1 MKKSIVALFALTSSY
16 VYANDVIGTII
27 SVEPATK
34 LEDCYTCSQIDENKF
49 NYNIVSDLQN
59 DIVTVKTSDN
69 KVHVFKIESKYAVKI
84 GQKISVVVDGKE
96 TKI

>member
-1 MKKSIVALFALTSSY
+1 MKKSIIALFALTSSY
-16 VYANDVIGTII
+16 VYANDVTGTII
-27 SVEPATK
+27 SIEPATK
-34 LEDCYTCSQIDENKF
+34 LEECYTCNQIDENRF

-69 KVHVFKIESKYAVKI
+69 KVHVFKIQSKYAVKI
-84 GQKISVVVDGKE
+84 GQKITIDAD